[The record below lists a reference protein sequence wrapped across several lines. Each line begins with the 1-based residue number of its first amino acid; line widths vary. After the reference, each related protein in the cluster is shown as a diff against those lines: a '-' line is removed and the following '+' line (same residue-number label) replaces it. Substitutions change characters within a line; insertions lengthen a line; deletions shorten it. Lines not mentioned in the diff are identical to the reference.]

1 MAEAARHALS
11 RAHGAREHGSTG
23 AREHGSTEHGSTGR
37 GAEHTIP
44 WTLFGDWKKP
54 GEKSSVK
61 SGFSSFLR
69 SVKVETKK

>member
-11 RAHGAREHGSTG
+11 RAHGARAHG
-23 AREHGSTEHGSTGR
+23 AREHGSTGR
-37 GAEHTIP
+37 GAERTIP

-61 SGFSSFLR
+61 CGFSSFPR

>member
-1 MAEAARHALS
+1 MAEAARHVLS
-11 RAHGAREHGSTG
+11 RAHGARSTEHG
-23 AREHGSTEHGSTGR
+23 ARSTEHGSTGR

-61 SGFSSFLR
+61 CGFSSFLR